1 MDFTFNINILSFYH
15 IFGVLFCTLVQIQS
29 ILCYFEN
36 GTPMVAFKCG
46 YPAMHMTSQ
55 GWVTDNLTDC
65 LETNND
71 ILEYCQNIYPSLQ
84 VNNILQ
90 KTEDITIDNWCKK
103 GHSHCTHFG
112 SRTARPYKCLAGAF
126 QSEALL
132 VPDHCVFDHLHEDA
146 ESKCKDLGEWN
157 YTAIGKCHERNMRI
171 KSFAPL
177 MPCGVGIFGG
187 VEFVCCPPP
196 QIPDVGIQG
205 TRKENNRDEVQELVD
220 EFDNDETERKN
231 MKNNIPEYNEDDETL
246 EEEDEEED
254 EVEEE
259 EEEEEE
265 FEEEEDDDA
274 YIYDDNSIFASE
286 TQKSSDSSP
295 TPSTNN
301 YEAYLRNTQVLG
313 NEHSQFLAAKNELRE
328 HHHEKVTKMMKEWQA
343 ARGRM
348 EKLKETDAKAADKW
362 NREITVRFQKT
373 YQALEQEGIAEKKQL
388 VAIHQQKIQGTLNER
403 KRKAMDEYMKS
414 LQNPEM
420 EKNQGIEEKDI
431 NEIMKTLRRYIKTE
445 KKDCEHTIKHYEHLK
460 NTEPAEADR
469 ISRQVVD
476 HLKICEER
484 INQSLA
490 MLNRVP
496 GIKEDILIKIN
507 AFLNEYSKLNE
518 DINRIIKE
526 GPKDSQNVVPVE
538 DEPMMV
544 EEQKKLVQDANTH
557 SEENV
562 DPVPATE
569 TETVRTET
577 KISATEET
585 VPSSTN
591 DLQQINVQQ
600 SVVRNPTDFDEDE
613 REDEHAYIEI
623 KPATK
628 EILKEAPIAHISD
641 NSLTAEESYIRK
653 THLPS
658 SAWSSI
664 NSHYGIAIGCIS
676 VFIII
681 VIGIV
686 VLRKKAQRVPVNHG
700 FVEVDQAA
708 SPEER
713 HVANMQINGYEN
725 PTYKYFEHNAMA

>member
-1 MDFTFNINILSFYH
+1 
-15 IFGVLFCTLVQIQS
+15 
-29 ILCYFEN
+29 
-36 GTPMVAFKCG
+36 
-46 YPAMHMTSQ
+46 MHMTSK
-55 GWVTDNLTDC
+55 GWLKDDETDC
-65 LETNND
+65 LSSNND
-71 ILEYCQNIYPSLQ
+71 VLEYCQKTYPSLQ

-90 KTEDITIDNWCKK
+90 RTEEITIDNWCRK
-103 GHSHCTHFG
+103 GHEHCKHQIKISWTYKV
-112 SRTARPYKCLAGAF
+112 RPYKCLAGAF

-146 ESKCKDLGEWN
+146 EADCKDLSEWN
-157 YTAIGKCHERNMRI
+157 NTAIGKCHERNMII

-196 QIPDVGIQG
+196 VDTVA
-205 TRKENNRDEVQELVD
+205 TDEVKELV
-220 EFDNDETERKN
+220 EQ
-231 MKNNIPEYNEDDETL
+231 YDDE
-246 EEEDEEED
+246 EEIFDDEEED
-254 EVEEE
+254 EDEDDEELD
-259 EEEEEE
+259 E
-265 FEEEEDDDA
+265 FEEVEDDD
-274 YIYDDNSIFASE
+274 YIYDDNSIFAPE
-286 TQKSSDSSP
+286 EAQKSTESSA

-301 YEAYLRNTQVLG
+301 YEAYLRNAQVLG
-313 NEHSQFLAAKNELRE
+313 NEHSKFLAAKNELRE

-348 EKLKETDAKAADKW
+348 EKLKETDSKAADKW

-388 VAIHQQKIQGTLNER
+388 VAIHQQKIQGSLNEK

-414 LQNPEM
+414 LQNPEFDVDGQDV
-420 EKNQGIEEKDI
+420 K
-431 NEIMKTLRRYIKTE
+431 EILKTLKRYIKTE

-496 GIKEDILIKIN
+496 DMKNEILKKMD
-507 AFLNEYSKLNE
+507 AFLSQYLKLNE

-526 GPKDSQNVVPVE
+526 GPKDTQRIVPVE

-544 EEQKKLVQDANTH
+544 EEQKKLTQDTNTH

-577 KISATEET
+577 KISSTEEA

-591 DLQQINVQQ
+591 DLHQINVQQ
-600 SVVRNPTDFDEDE
+600 SIVRNPTDFDEDE

-623 KPATK
+623 KPA
-628 EILKEAPIAHISD
+628 
-641 NSLTAEESYIRK
+641 
-653 THLPS
+653 
-658 SAWSSI
+658 
-664 NSHYGIAIGCIS
+664 
-676 VFIII
+676 
-681 VIGIV
+681 
-686 VLRKKAQRVPVNHG
+686 KK
-700 FVEVDQAA
+700 
-708 SPEER
+708 
-713 HVANMQINGYEN
+713 
-725 PTYKYFEHNAMA
+725 